1 MLERNNALVVRRIVN
16 AKGNEWI
23 YLNGNSYIP
32 IYNNIGGILLKCN
45 KMTDLQVY
53 GLNIFALI
61 ISMSPITEYLQIIVL
76 LLTIVYTCIG
86 IYKKL
91 KEAKK
96 I

>member
-1 MLERNNALVVRRIVN
+1 MVKIVVN
-16 AKGNEWI
+16 AEGNEWI
-23 YLNGNSYIP
+23 YLNRNSYIP
-32 IYNNIGGILLKCN
+32 IYNNIGGILLKYN

-91 KEAKK
+91 KDAGK